1 MRAPRLLAAGPA
13 DAEILAA
20 LHGVCFAEAWDAAAF
35 CGLLCS
41 PGSSASIVSADDAP
55 LGFLLWRLL
64 GEEAKVITLG
74 VHPDHRRAGITSLLL
89 SDAMVRVAAQG
100 AMSMVLEVPVDNA
113 PARDFYS
120 GQGFLE
126 VGSRRGYFRRPGGP
140 PADALVLRRSLAL

>member
-1 MRAPRLLAAGPA
+1 
-13 DAEILAA
+13 
-20 LHGVCFAEAWDAAAF
+20 VCFAEAWDAAAF

-100 AMSMVLEVPVDNA
+100 AMSMVLGA
-113 PARDFYS
+113 
-120 GQGFLE
+120 
-126 VGSRRGYFRRPGGP
+126 GG
-140 PADALVLRRSLAL
+140 

>member
-13 DAEILAA
+13 HAEILAT

-41 PGSSASIVSADDAP
+41 PGNSASIVSAADAP
-55 LGFLLWRLL
+55 LGFMLWWML
-64 GEEAKVITLG
+64 GE
-74 VHPDHRRAGITSLLL
+74 VHPDHRRAGIASLLL
-89 SDAMVRVAAQG
+89 SYAMVRGAVQG